1 MEQKNDKGYFV
12 VDMGIYPRKMYIV
25 KGRNSGKVITD
36 NFKGR
41 NDLEINTA
49 DCSQDKCDVW
59 DVVEK
64 ESLDKGFLI
73 WLRLPPT
80 IEDYAHE
87 AVHVAF
93 GTFTDISAE
102 VDADNQE
109 PFAYLVGWIAKQ
121 IKNALNYK
129 KLKNK

>member
-1 MEQKNDKGYFV
+1 
-12 VDMGIYPRKMYIV
+12 MGIYPRKMYIV

-80 IEDYAHE
+80 IEDYAHGLCTLHL
-87 AVHVAF
+87 VPSP
-93 GTFTDISAE
+93 TYRQKWMLTIKSLCISSL
-102 VDADNQE
+102 D
-109 PFAYLVGWIAKQ
+109 G
-121 IKNALNYK
+121 
-129 KLKNK
+129 

>member
-49 DCSQDKCDVW
+49 DCSQDKM
-59 DVVEK
+59 
-64 ESLDKGFLI
+64 
-73 WLRLPPT
+73 
-80 IEDYAHE
+80 
-87 AVHVAF
+87 
-93 GTFTDISAE
+93 
-102 VDADNQE
+102 
-109 PFAYLVGWIAKQ
+109 
-121 IKNALNYK
+121 
-129 KLKNK
+129 

>member
-1 MEQKNDKGYFV
+1 MISKNDKGYFV

-25 KGRNSGKVITD
+25 KGTNSGKVITD

-73 WLRLPPT
+73 WLRLSPT
-80 IEDYAHE
+80 VEDYAHE

-109 PFAYLVGWIAKQ
+109 PFAYLVGWITKQ
-121 IKNALNYK
+121 LHDAYNYK
-129 KLKNK
+129 ETKNK